1 MEWHKKGARAFLKNI
16 SDQMVIII
24 LMAMDTVT
32 EEIKS
37 KRKLKREKFKMKSA
51 KCKSQI
57 EK

>member
-1 MEWHKKGARAFLKNI
+1 
-16 SDQMVIII
+16 MVIII